1 MLILLMLAVEV
12 LFKSSFKEK
21 QRNKQENFT
30 QKTKIENRWTQL
42 NALT

>member
-21 QRNKQENFT
+21 KKKQKQENFT
-30 QKTKIENRWTQL
+30 LKTKI
-42 NALT
+42 

>member
-30 QKTKIENRWTQL
+30 QKTKN
-42 NALT
+42 